1 MNPQKDNTI
10 TRQVWESH
18 MVVEDNQW
26 TLESPMTTSKMGSLS
41 ASTVISIDTWQK
53 NAKQRIKNERPEHAI
68 NVTRKD
74 ILLETAKES
83 KQ

>member
-1 MNPQKDNTI
+1 MSSQRNATI
-10 TRQVWESH
+10 TRQVPEQH
-18 MVVEDNQW
+18 IEDKDNQW
-26 TLESPMTTSKMGSLS
+26 ILEDPTITSKMGSLS

-74 ILLETAKES
+74 ILPETTKRS
-83 KQ
+83 K